1 MFKPI
6 YFAITNNVT
15 ASFPRNTCR
24 SG

>member
-15 ASFPRNTCR
+15 GPFPRHTCR